1 MTRTPAATGYRDR
14 VTRSAASGPLA
25 GVRVVELAGIGPGP
39 FTAMMLADMGADVI
53 RVDRASAVD
62 PSSFGTA
69 HPDLLN
75 RGRRSIGVDLK
86 HPDGPGVVLDLVA
99 GADALIE
106 GFRPGVAERLG
117 LGPAEC
123 LAANPHIVYGRMTGW
138 GQTGPLAPYAGHDI
152 DYLALTGA
160 LHGIGRADERPVPPM
175 NLVGDFGGGGMF
187 LAFGIVC
194 ALLTTRAGGPGQVI
208 DAAIVDG
215 VATLT
220 TAIRGLR
227 ELGLWRNERGV
238 NLLDGAAPFYDTYA
252 CADGKHIAVGALE
265 PQFYAELV
273 ERTGYDGPAGAP
285 AERLDPSTWT
295 AARADWARLF
305 ATRTRDEW
313 IDLLGETDACVS
325 PVLDWDEAPA
335 HPHLAARQTFVSYA
349 GVTQPAPAPR
359 FSGTPGAIQR
369 PPAHPGE
376 HTDEILAAIGRDPAA
391 IAALRDSGVVA

>member
-1 MTRTPAATGYRDR
+1 VTGF
-14 VTRSAASGPLA
+14 AASGPLL

-62 PSSFGTA
+62 PSSFGA
-69 HPDLLN
+69 PHPDLLK
-75 RGRRSIGVDLK
+75 RGRRSVGVDLK
-86 HPDGPGVVLDLVA
+86 HPDGRAVVLDLVA
-99 GADALIE
+99 RADVLVE

-117 LGPAEC
+117 LGPTDC
-123 LAANPHIVYGRMTGW
+123 LTMNPRLVYGRMTGW
-138 GQTGPLAPYAGHDI
+138 GQAGPLAPYAGHDI

-160 LHGIGRADERPVPPM
+160 LHGIGRAGERPVPPL

-194 ALLTTRAGGPGQVI
+194 ALLGTRAGGPGQVV

-215 VATLT
+215 VAALT
-220 TAIRGLR
+220 TAVRGLR
-227 ELGLWRNERGV
+227 ELGVWRDERGA

-252 CADGKHIAVGALE
+252 CADGKYIAVGALE

-273 ERTGYDGPAGAP
+273 RRTGYAGTAADP
-285 AERLDPSTWT
+285 DARLDRSTW
-295 AARADWARLF
+295 ASVRADWAALF

-335 HPHLAARQTFVSYA
+335 HPHMAARQAFVSYG

-359 FSGTPGAIQR
+359 FSETPGSIQR

-376 HTDEILAAIGRDPAA
+376 HTDEILDEIGRDAVA

>member
-1 MTRTPAATGYRDR
+1 
-14 VTRSAASGPLA
+14 
-25 GVRVVELAGIGPGP
+25 
-39 FTAMMLADMGADVI
+39 MMLADMGADVI

-62 PSSFGTA
+62 PSSFGA
-69 HPDLLN
+69 PHPDLLN
-75 RGRRSIGVDLK
+75 RGRRSVGVDLK
-86 HPDGPGVVLDLVA
+86 HPDGRAVVLDLVA
-99 GADALIE
+99 RADALIE

-117 LGPAEC
+117 LGPTEC

-138 GQTGPLAPYAGHDI
+138 GQSGPLAPYAGHDI

-160 LHGIGRADERPVPPM
+160 LHGIGRPGERPVPPM

-194 ALLTTRAGGPGQVI
+194 ALLGTRAGGPGQVV

-227 ELGLWRNERGV
+227 ELGLWRDERGV

-252 CADGKHIAVGALE
+252 CADGRYVAVGALE
-265 PQFYAELV
+265 PRFYAELV
-273 ERTGYDGPAGAP
+273 ERAGYDGPAGDP
-285 AERLDPSTWT
+285 AARLDPDTWP
-295 AARADWARLF
+295 AARADWAALF
-305 ATRTRDEW
+305 AMRTRDEW
-313 IDLLGETDACVS
+313 VELLGDSDACVS

-335 HPHLAARQTFVSYA
+335 HPHMAARQAFVSYA

-359 FSGTPGAIQR
+359 FSETPGAIQR

-376 HTDEILAAIGRDPAA
+376 HTDEILGAIGRDAAA
-391 IAALRDSGVVA
+391 IAALRDSGAVA

>member
-1 MTRTPAATGYRDR
+1 M
-14 VTRSAASGPLA
+14 TRSAASGPLV

-62 PSSFGTA
+62 PSSFGA
-69 HPDLLN
+69 PHPDLLK
-75 RGRRSIGVDLK
+75 RGRRSVGVDLK
-86 HPDGPGVVLDLVA
+86 HPDGRAVVLDLVA
-99 GADALIE
+99 RADVLVE

-117 LGPAEC
+117 LGPTDC
-123 LAANPHIVYGRMTGW
+123 LTINPRLVYGRMTGW

-160 LHGIGRADERPVPPM
+160 LHGIGRAGERPVPPL
-175 NLVGDFGGGGMF
+175 NLLGDFGGGGMF

-194 ALLTTRAGGPGQVI
+194 ALLGTRAGGPGQVV

-215 VATLT
+215 VAALT
-220 TAIRGLR
+220 TAVRGLR
-227 ELGLWRNERGV
+227 ELGVWRDERGA

-252 CADGKHIAVGALE
+252 CADGKFVAVGALE

-273 ERTGYDGPAGAP
+273 RRTGYAGVAADP
-285 AERLDPSTWT
+285 QARLDRSIW
-295 AARADWARLF
+295 ASARADWAALF

-335 HPHLAARQTFVSYA
+335 HPHMAARQAFESYG

-359 FSGTPGAIQR
+359 FSETPGSIQR

-376 HTDEILAAIGRDPAA
+376 HTDEILGEIGRDAVA
-391 IAALRDSGVVA
+391 IAALRDSRAVA

>member
-1 MTRTPAATGYRDR
+1 MDPAPSTTGYRDR
-14 VTRSAASGPLA
+14 VTRSSASGPLV

-62 PSSFGTA
+62 PSSFGA
-69 HPDLLN
+69 PHPDLLK
-75 RGRRSIGVDLK
+75 RGRRSVGVDLK
-86 HPDGPGVVLDLVA
+86 HPDGRAVVLDLVA
-99 GADALIE
+99 RADVLVE

-117 LGPAEC
+117 LGPTDC
-123 LAANPHIVYGRMTGW
+123 LTINPRLVYGRMTGW

-160 LHGIGRADERPVPPM
+160 LHGIGRAGERPVPPL
-175 NLVGDFGGGGMF
+175 NLLGDFGGGGMF

-194 ALLTTRAGGPGQVI
+194 ALLGTRAGGPGQVV

-215 VATLT
+215 VAALT
-220 TAIRGLR
+220 TAVRGLR
-227 ELGLWRNERGV
+227 ELGVWRDERGA

-252 CADGKHIAVGALE
+252 CADGKFVAVGALE

-273 ERTGYDGPAGAP
+273 RRTGYAGAAADP
-285 AERLDPSTWT
+285 DARLDRSIW
-295 AARADWARLF
+295 ASARADWAALF

-313 IDLLGETDACVS
+313 IELLGETDACVS

-335 HPHLAARQTFVSYA
+335 HPHMAARQAFESCG

-359 FSGTPGAIQR
+359 FSETPGSIQR

-376 HTDEILAAIGRDPAA
+376 HTDEILGEIGRDAVA
-391 IAALRDSGVVA
+391 IAALRDSRAVA